1 MPAGIILHTL
11 CLHLH
16 IHRFKS
22 DMNDLLL
29 QNVPHPPSTSVMNSV
44 LMFECLQNHQ
54 VKVRKQFAM
63 QESIVVML
71 SENEDFI
78 T

>member
-1 MPAGIILHTL
+1 MPVGIILHTL
-11 CLHLH
+11 YLDPY
-16 IHRFKS
+16 IHGFKS

-29 QNVPHPPSTSVMNSV
+29 QNVPQPPSTSVVNSV
-44 LMFECLQNHQ
+44 FMFECLQNRQ
-54 VKVRKQFAM
+54 MKVKKQLTM

-78 T
+78 N